1 MTYLDTINAILGT
14 CGYVPLASLEEEHP
28 FKDAA
33 VSLFDT
39 TLSTELSRGWYF
51 NRKYD
56 TLHPNAQGE
65 IYVSHDVLDFSP
77 LTPGFY
83 KAGNRICKIG
93 DFLTPVSSSIYGR
106 LVYAIPFED
115 CPALFQNFVTALTK
129 HSFQTVYDGDST
141 KTRQLAALLEVAWA
155 SFHTSEIRGTGANIL
170 DSNVRLQGVRNAFR
184 NTYSRIGTR
193 K

>member
-1 MTYLDTINAILGT
+1 MLGT
-14 CGYVPLASLEEEHP
+14 CGYIPLASLDEEHP

-56 TLHPNAQGE
+56 TLHPDVSGNVF
-65 IYVSHDVLDFSP
+65 VSHDVLDFSP
-77 LTPGFY
+77 LTSGFY
-83 KAGNRICKIG
+83 KDGNRVCKLG
-93 DFLTPVSSSIYGR
+93 DSLAPIDHSIYGR
-106 LVYAIPFED
+106 LVYSLEFQA
-115 CPALFQNFVTALTK
+115 CPILFQNFVVAISK

-141 KTRQLAALLEVAWA
+141 KTRQLAALLEVAWSA
-155 SFHTSEIRGTGANIL
+155 FHTSEIRGTGANLL
-170 DSNVRLQGVRNAFR
+170 DSNVRLQSVRNAFR
-184 NTYSRIGTR
+184 NSYSRIGTR